1 MSGLA
6 DAPSAPVGVKR
17 PSFTVGVLKQVGIRL
32 LWAIPTLIFIT
43 LLTFVIGELA
53 PGDAATVKAG
63 EKASQE
69 AIQRIREEMGLTRP
83 LMVRYIEFV
92 ANATHLD
99 FGRSWF
105 QPLEVKQIMLD
116 GVRLTGLLAILAI
129 GLASFLGV
137 ILGSIAAIYHN
148 KWPDRFATTFS
159 TFGICIPNFVLAP
172 VFIFLFSIK
181 MGIVPPTWPSD
192 TDSITLSGLF
202 DALVLPVV
210 ILALRP
216 AAVIT
221 RLVRAGMV
229 DTLGQDFIR
238 TAFAKGVPFWRVMIK
253 HAFRNSL
260 VPIITAIGTTFGFL
274 LTGSFILETAF
285 RIPGLGLKSIQAIYQ
300 GDFPI
305 IQATVLLFAALFI
318 LVNLV
323 VDILLPLLD
332 PRIREGVS

>member
-1 MSGLA
+1 M
-6 DAPSAPVGVKR
+6 
-17 PSFTVGVLKQVGIRL
+17 GVLKQVGIRL

-43 LLTFVIGELA
+43 LLTFIIGELA

-63 EKASQE
+63 EKASPE

-83 LMVRYIEFV
+83 LMVRYTEFV
-92 ANATHLD
+92 TNATHLD

-105 QPLEVKQIMLD
+105 QPLEVKEIMIEGL
-116 GVRLTGLLAILAI
+116 RRTGLLAILAI
-129 GLASFLGV
+129 GLASFFGV

-172 VFIFLFSIK
+172 VLIYLFSIK
-181 MGIVPPTWPSD
+181 MGVVPPTWPANADQLPFSMM
-192 TDSITLSGLF
+192 L
-202 DALVLPVV
+202 DALLLPVI
-210 ILALRP
+210 ILSLRP

-229 DTLGQDFIR
+229 DTLSQDFIR
-238 TAFAKGVPFWRVMIK
+238 TAFAKGVPFWKVMTK

-305 IQATVLLFAALFI
+305 IQATVLLFAVMFI
-318 LVNLV
+318 LVNLI
-323 VDILLPLLD
+323 VDVLLPLLD